1 MIRSIAYCSKRKE
14 WFHGPSSEPTRV
26 RDTISPRISEE
37 YEAHILTEHN
47 IARADED
54 DVEVVCTSNMANS
67 FMRKIQVYQRTL
79 LC

>member
-1 MIRSIAYCSKRKE
+1 M
-14 WFHGPSSEPTRV
+14 

-54 DVEVVCTSNMANS
+54 DVEVVCTAHMADS
-67 FMRKIQVYQRTL
+67 FMRKIRVYQRTL